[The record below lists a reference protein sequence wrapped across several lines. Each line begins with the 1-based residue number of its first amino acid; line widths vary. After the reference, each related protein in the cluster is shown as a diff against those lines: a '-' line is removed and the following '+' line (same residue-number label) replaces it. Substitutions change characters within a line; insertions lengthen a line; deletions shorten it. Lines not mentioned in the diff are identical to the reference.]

1 MSEHVQFNQK
11 LIDFLDASVS
21 KYHAVSEIT
30 KLLTQNGFMRL
41 EERDSRSLEKGGKY
55 FVVRNNSSI
64 IGFVNGEI
72 SPQETGLSIVG
83 AHTDSPSLML
93 KPNPIIRNSGYIQLG
108 VEVYGGALLK
118 PWFDRD
124 LSISGRIFVRD
135 KTGELSERL
144 VDFENPIG
152 FIPSLA
158 IHLNRDANGN
168 SPINAQTDILPILS
182 QENLSDDLTGSPLE
196 ELLKSQFMDPEDS
209 LLAHDLYLYDT
220 QPASVIGLSNEFI
233 ASRCLDNL
241 VSCYAG
247 IEALLGSSHGKLS
260 MVVLNDHEEV
270 GSLSTT
276 GADGPFLESII
287 RRLCKSW
294 IDCDEEVV
302 KARSMVLSCDNAHA
316 VHPNFSDKHDPNHRP
331 LLNRG
336 IVIKYNAKQRYATD
350 GFSAAFFKDLCE
362 EDIAVQSFVSRNDMP
377 CGSTIGPLT
386 AGKIGVRAIDIG
398 ISQLAMHSCREI
410 IGARDPLYLYKAL
423 GKFFSIEQ

>member
-1 MSEHVQFNQK
+1 
-11 LIDFLDASVS
+11 
-21 KYHAVSEIT
+21 
-30 KLLTQNGFMRL
+30 
-41 EERDSRSLEKGGKY
+41 
-55 FVVRNNSSI
+55 
-64 IGFVNGEI
+64 
-72 SPQETGLSIVG
+72 
-83 AHTDSPSLML
+83 ML

-182 QENLSDDLTGSPLE
+182 QENLSDDLTRSPLE
-196 ELLKSQFMDPEDS
+196 ELLKSQFVDPEDS